1 MTETVALLKSSRLGH
16 AVAGPPTRASS
27 SLPSTTK
34 VALRPSK
41 TSLAQVQVQVQVQGH
56 IQRCP
61 SGASEPQPAA
71 ATSSH
76 RHNASASSSR
86 IPSIARLNNANRD
99 SSSAPSR
106 PVSSLSA
113 YAAHTSAAH
122 AARARQGHRPSPSTV
137 VSPNPPRVRTQSSQ
151 EPKPVD
157 HQPVPSK
164 PEPASPVQ
172 APASPLKPTVPSP
185 SRPRA
190 LSDQGP
196 RPIDLES
203 PPPHPSNHGATS
215 PAPLDGVAVED
226 FVQLAA
232 QDIAEQRKAAQQ
244 RLNRASSSVDFARNR
259 SESLHPERPV
269 LEPLYNAQ
277 RTTSDWNGRD
287 LLPLKTSSLS
297 STPNDTRRFSTYRH
311 HISIKSLGNNEI
323 SPLASA
329 AVRVPPIRRFRSSSS
344 RKSLT
349 LDMSYDQQYYAN
361 LDGSRFSQQEPPMR
375 RFDPRQDQDGRHMT
389 PPVSSRQVP
398 QNNEDSGDV
407 FLNIAREEA
416 YRQAESERPYGG
428 TYTPVVSNHHGP
440 HRFLIFRYQ
449 EECSHDDPVF

>member
-16 AVAGPPTRASS
+16 AVAGPPARASS

-34 VALRPSK
+34 VALRPSR
-41 TSLAQVQVQVQVQGH
+41 TSLVQVQSHV
-56 IQRCP
+56 QRCP
-61 SGASEPQPAA
+61 SGAQEPQPQLPPAA
-71 ATSSH
+71 SSS
-76 RHNASASSSR
+76 RHNAPSSR
-86 IPSIARLNNANRD
+86 IPSIARVNNANRD

-106 PVSSLSA
+106 PLSSLSA
-113 YAAHTSAAH
+113 YSAHTSAAH

-157 HQPVPSK
+157 HQPVPSQ

-203 PPPHPSNHGATS
+203 PPHLSNHGATS
-215 PAPLDGVAVED
+215 PAPLDGVAIED
-226 FVQLAA
+226 FAQLAA

-277 RTTSDWNGRD
+277 RTSSNWTGRD

-297 STPNDTRRFSTYRH
+297 STPNDTRRFSSHRH

-361 LDGSRFSQQEPPMR
+361 PDGSRFSQQEQPMR

-389 PPVSSRQVP
+389 PPVSSRQAP

-440 HRFLIFRYQ
+440 RCFLIQRYQ
-449 EECSHDDPVF
+449 TQFSHEDSFV